1 MAQIYHMALAS
12 RWNTWPANTPYLPEA
27 YADDGFIHCTAGDA
41 LMIQVANRFYR
52 SVPGTFLALVVETG
66 LLTSRLEWEA
76 PSPGD
81 TLAPLFPHIYGPIN
95 LAAIVDVKT
104 MTRASDGTFT
114 AIH

>member
-1 MAQIYHMALAS
+1 
-12 RWNTWPANTPYLPEA
+12 
-27 YADDGFIHCTAGDA
+27 
-41 LMIQVANRFYR
+41 
-52 SVPGTFLALVVETG
+52 VPGTFLALVVETG

-104 MTRASDGTFT
+104 MTRAADGTFT
-114 AIH
+114 AIL